1 MIPKDLPELVQSAY
15 EVSNEGGMSK
25 EELEIQHK
33 HKEWISIQISAL
45 SLAEK
50 KGQQKGELQKANKG
64 AINLL
69 KMNILSDEQIAQAM
83 DLTIEQVSQLR
94 QLPTDD

>member
-50 KGQQKGELQKANKG
+50 KGQLQKANKG